1 VEHIIDTFNWFLLE
15 IKLYLVERLKAYP
28 YPKYFTM
35 KTLQISKNRVR
46 DYLAD
51 RLARNIAKS
60 ELEDLVTVLRYNSL
74 GGFEYL
80 DDFDLFENLVA
91 AFPELEL
98 VFLANVDEHNLIV
111 AVKPEYM
118 EEEESIMVDVRKVIQ
133 VIV

>member
-1 VEHIIDTFNWFLLE
+1 
-15 IKLYLVERLKAYP
+15 
-28 YPKYFTM
+28 M
-35 KTLQISKNRVR
+35 KTLQISKNRAR
-46 DYLAD
+46 DYLAEK
-51 RLARNIAKS
+51 LARNVAKS
-60 ELEDLVTVLRYNSL
+60 EIEDLVTVLRYNSL

-91 AFPELEL
+91 GFPELEL

-118 EEEESIMVDVRKVIQ
+118 EEEEAILVDVRKIIQ